1 MSDRNDLPAD
11 APGNYSDTPLFFQ
24 GAQHLRHS
32 LCPGSGRAQRRF
44 EQSERRKTKIQDF
57 LLLQVHSLQFRNT
70 DTSVNA
76 IAMSFYCLF
85 ALRLTTSICLDSV
98 NLVRAVR
105 NFESPEMRQAFR
117 EGRNV
122 HVKGS
127 SAAMR
132 IYRPKSSEYGLQIP
146 ASIEAMIRESDEE
159 LQSHEPFYDSL
170 DVYDSSSNQPTY
182 EYVQGSMPPIVISPS
197 GEQSPY
203 SKQIGDGRSQIASV
217 HRNKKYSAS

>member
-1 MSDRNDLPAD
+1 
-11 APGNYSDTPLFFQ
+11 
-24 GAQHLRHS
+24 
-32 LCPGSGRAQRRF
+32 
-44 EQSERRKTKIQDF
+44 
-57 LLLQVHSLQFRNT
+57 
-70 DTSVNA
+70 
-76 IAMSFYCLF
+76 MSFYGLF
-85 ALRLTTSICLDSV
+85 ALHLTRAIVLDSN
-98 NLVRAVR
+98 NLMGAVR

-159 LQSHEPFYDSL
+159 LQSHEPLYDSQP
-170 DVYDSSSNQPTY
+170 DVYDSSSNCPTY

-197 GEQSPY
+197 GKQSPC
-203 SKQIGDGRSQIASV
+203 SKRIGEGRRQIASV
-217 HRNKKYSAS
+217 YGSKKDSGS